1 MLKKYNFYILVANF
15 SIYLVLLVG
24 RGWGA
29 HRMLNYE
36 ERIAVGSALS
46 QSLLLSL
53 NDWSYGLLVPRILI
67 SLAVQFPL
75 EYLAVVLFFIATFLW
90 AFYSLII
97 FWAVYRTTGR
107 YVVAMCASLVL
118 ILVPLPGLGMQGV
131 VWNSFWPMFIALTV
145 LVAVCNYGGSK
156 VATIAIAIFAFLTA
170 ASNPVS
176 AVLLVLV
183 GFDYLCNRKERIKIL
198 VVGVGLFIGL
208 LFSLFIQIRQ
218 EPPMR
223 YLGEWTQ
230 EMAQTSQTFGWI
242 EESGANRIRSA
253 PPIDVITTIRSVP
266 GSVKYLLTQMSPEPL
281 ASEWILT
288 EAFSSNLSHIL
299 ILSSIFFG
307 LPLCGLLQIK
317 RRKLDIHAPKVV
329 VRFSLI
335 IVVTFVLQIILV
347 GGVAQTNQLLFVPVC
362 CYWIAITFLIPKS
375 LNKRLGLQSLIAVGT
390 LALMLIFSLLVKQ
403 NFRDPTDLKLSS
415 IDDGENALWRIALK
429 NARETCKSNSPG
441 ELIIIN
447 QKREFGFDASVVVK
461 CEFIAEN

>member
-1 MLKKYNFYILVANF
+1 
-15 SIYLVLLVG
+15 
-24 RGWGA
+24 
-29 HRMLNYE
+29 MLNYE

-46 QSLLLSL
+46 QSLFLSL
-53 NDWSYGLLVPRILI
+53 NDWSYGTLLPRILI
-67 SLAVQFPL
+67 SLAVKFPL
-75 EYLAVVLFFIATFLW
+75 EYLAVVLFFIATLLW

-97 FWAVYRTTGR
+97 FWAVYHTTGR

-145 LVAVCNYGGSK
+145 LVAVSNYGGSK

-183 GFDYLCNRKERIKIL
+183 GFDYYRNRKERSKVVL
-198 VVGVGLFIGL
+198 VGASLFMGL

-218 EPPMR
+218 EPQMH

-230 EMAQTSQTFGWI
+230 EMAQTSQTFGWL

-253 PPIDVITTIRSVP
+253 PPIDIVEVLRSVP

-281 ASEWILT
+281 ASEWILS
-288 EAFSSNLSHIL
+288 EAFSSDLSHIL

-307 LPLCGLLQIK
+307 LPLWGLLQIK
-317 RRKLDIHAPKVV
+317 RRKLDLHAPKVV

-347 GGVAQTNQLLFVPVC
+347 GGVAQTNQFLFVPVC
-362 CYWIAITFLIPKS
+362 CYWIAVAFLIPKS
-375 LNKRLGLQSLIAVGT
+375 FNKKLGSQSLIVAGM
-390 LALMLIFSLLVKQ
+390 LALILVFSILVKQ
-403 NFRDPTDLKLSS
+403 NFRDPLDIKLPQV
-415 IDDGENALWRIALK
+415 GGGRYEENPLWQIALN
-429 NARETCKSNSPG
+429 NAREKCKTISPN
-441 ELIIIN
+441 ELIVIT
-447 QKREFGFDASVVVK
+447 QKNDIWFDAPVVVK
-461 CEFIAEN
+461 CKFIAKN